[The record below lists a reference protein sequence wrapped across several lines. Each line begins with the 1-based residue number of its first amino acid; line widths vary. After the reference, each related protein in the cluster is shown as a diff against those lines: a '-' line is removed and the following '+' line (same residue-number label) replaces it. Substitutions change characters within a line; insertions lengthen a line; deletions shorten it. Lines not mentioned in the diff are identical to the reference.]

1 MSKSEYVVSVVDDE
15 LRDISITKEIVQQ
28 PEKFKSPGSGKK
40 KIHLRVPKECRDI
53 IVNLVN
59 IFRKF

>member
-40 KIHLRVPKECRDI
+40 KYISEYLKNAEI
-53 IVNLVN
+53 LQ
-59 IFRKF
+59 

>member
-40 KIHLRVPKECRDI
+40 KYISEYLKNAEI
-53 IVNLVN
+53 L
-59 IFRKF
+59 

>member
-40 KIHLRVPKECRDI
+40 KKYISEYLKNAEI
-53 IVNLVN
+53 L
-59 IFRKF
+59 